1 MARSND
7 RHRLAL
13 AHLRRK
19 EWDKAHEIVMDLHD
33 KLAFRIHGLVHL
45 IEGDTDN
52 ARYWYDRAGVP
63 FRKSM
68 RLAAELKEIES
79 AMKVAQ

>member
-1 MARSND
+1 MASD
-7 RHRLAL
+7 KHRRAL

-19 EWDKAHEIVMDLHD
+19 EWDQAHEIVMGMRD
-33 KLAFRIHGLVHL
+33 KLAFRIHALVHR
-45 IEGDTDN
+45 IEGDTEN

-79 AMKVAQ
+79 AMKATPRA

>member
-1 MARSND
+1 MARQRD

-19 EWDKAHEIVMDLHD
+19 EWAKAHEIVMELHD
-33 KLAFRIHGLVHL
+33 KLAFRMHGLVHR
-45 IEGDTDN
+45 IEGDMDN

-63 FRKSM
+63 FRKSA
-68 RLAAELKEIES
+68 RLATELKEIES
-79 AMKVAQ
+79 AMNARP